1 MAAQL
6 GRGLSPYKAAICRRG
21 HFRCT
26 SSWGAWQP
34 KCEHCQA
41 PRPALQV
48 TPAQGTIYKAA
59 ESFKDLGLHP
69 NLLRGLYDEMNF
81 ETPSKIQAQVLP
93 LVLERS
99 YKSLIAQVRS
109 SRHDKSWQTLMRQ
122 HGRYLLTLD
131 D

>member
-1 MAAQL
+1 MAADAHHTLQP
-6 GRGLSPYKAAICRRG
+6 SAAG
-21 HFRCT
+21 AT
-26 SSWGAWQP
+26 SVALHSQAWQA
-34 KCEHCQA
+34 KYGHCQA
-41 PRPALQV
+41 LCPALQV

-99 YKSLIAQVRS
+99 YKSLIAQVRI
-109 SRHDKSWQTLMRQ
+109 SRHGKS
-122 HGRYLLTLD
+122 
-131 D
+131 